1 MKYQFYTLDV
11 FTDQIFGG
19 NPLAVFTDGQGLS
32 SEQMQRV
39 AREFNLSET
48 VFVLP
53 PEQPEH
59 SRKLRIFTPEA
70 ELPFAGHPTVGTAYL
85 LAALGEIPL
94 SGERTQIIFEE
105 GAGPV
110 PVSIFAEGGQPVSA
124 QLTTAQLP
132 QFGPPPPAAAELAGL
147 LSLDPDDLIAEEIQA
162 VSCGLPFL
170 LVPIRR
176 RQAMGRIQLKRE
188 RWEQLLAGYWT
199 PHIYVFTDDLEAPGL
214 DFRVRMFAPA
224 LGIAE
229 DPATGAAAAAFAGYL
244 GVRDQAREG
253 LLRWRIEQGIEMG
266 RPSLLEIEA
275 EKREGQ
281 ITAVRVG
288 GRAVLVSEGKM
299 NLDLA

>member
-1 MKYQFYTLDV
+1 MKYQFYMLDV
-11 FTDQIFGG
+11 FTNQIFGG
-19 NPLAVFTDGQGLS
+19 NPLAVFPDGQGLS
-32 SEQMQRV
+32 SELMQRV

-53 PEQPEH
+53 PEQPGH
-59 SRKLRIFTPEA
+59 RRKLRIFTPEA

-94 SGERTQIIFEE
+94 SGDQTQIIFEE

-124 QLTTAQLP
+124 QLTAAQLP
-132 QFGPPPPAAAELAGL
+132 QFGPPTPAAADLAGL
-147 LSLDPDDLIAEEIQA
+147 LSLDLEDLIAEEIQA

-170 LVPIRR
+170 LVPIRQ

-188 RWEQLLAGYWT
+188 RWEQALAGYWT
-199 PHIYVFTDDLEAPGL
+199 PHIYVFTDDVEAPDL

-229 DPATGAAAAAFAGYL
+229 DPATGAAAATFAGYL
-244 GVRDQAREG
+244 GVRDPAREG
-253 LLRWRIEQGIEMG
+253 LLRWRIEQGVEMG

-275 EKREGQ
+275 DKREGQ

-288 GRAVLVSEGKM
+288 GSAVLVSEGKM
-299 NLDLA
+299 NIDLV